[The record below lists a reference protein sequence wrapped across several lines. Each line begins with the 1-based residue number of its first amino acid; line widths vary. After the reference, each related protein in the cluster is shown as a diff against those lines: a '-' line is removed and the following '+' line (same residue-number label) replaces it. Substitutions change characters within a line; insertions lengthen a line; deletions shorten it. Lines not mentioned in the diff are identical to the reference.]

1 MLAIEDK
8 SPLLSGQSLRT
19 EPMPMSIDR
28 LKERLPDYAKD
39 LRVNLGVIT
48 SSTMLTAQQAWGT
61 ALAAAVTARN
71 AEVVAAV
78 AADAKLSPD
87 AAAAARNAAAVMG
100 MNNIYY
106 RFQHIMGDG
115 SPYDH
120 LPARLRMLS
129 FSKPGVGPVD
139 FELWCLAASLLNGS
153 EKCVRDHENTLR
165 ERGGTPEQ
173 VQDVVRIAAVIHA
186 VAVTLDS
193 APLLAVALG

>member
-8 SPLLSGQSLRT
+8 SPLLSGQTLRT

-120 LPARLRMLS
+120 LPARLRMLN
-129 FSKPGVGPVD
+129 FGRPGVGPVD
-139 FELWCLAASLLNGS
+139 FGLWCLAASLLNGS

-193 APLLAVALG
+193 APMLPIALG

>member
-1 MLAIEDK
+1 
-8 SPLLSGQSLRT
+8 
-19 EPMPMSIDR
+19 MSIDR

-61 ALAAAVTARN
+61 ALASAITARN
-71 AEVVAAV
+71 AEVVAAI

-87 AAAAARNAAAVMG
+87 AADAARGAAAIMG

-106 RFQHIMGDG
+106 RFQYTMGDG
-115 SPYDH
+115 SPYEH

-129 FSKPGVGPVD
+129 FGKPGVGHVD
-139 FELWCLAASLLNGS
+139 FELWCLAASLINGS
-153 EKCVRDHENTLR
+153 EKCVRDHENTVR

-173 VQDVVRIAAVIHA
+173 VQDTVRIASVIHA

-193 APLLAVALG
+193 APILTSVLG